1 MKSPEKEVLEILNR
15 SYGGMPIMRITEIL
29 RSEHRRE
36 KYRRIDITHILRRL
50 EKKGLISRE
59 RTKYNLMVWRVA
71 K

>member
-15 SYGGMPIMRITEIL
+15 GCGDLSVTRITEIL

-36 KYRRIDITHILRRL
+36 KYRRTIISDILRKL
-50 EKKGLISRE
+50 EKKGLISRG
-59 RTKYNLMVWRVA
+59 RTKHNVTVWRAA